1 MLELRRRRHYDR
13 FSGQG
18 DLVRIATQ
26 LAALGDFATAQVV
39 DLGNFAIFSVQMAR
53 WILTDFTRWR
63 LLRPQLYE
71 VGVRSLPVIV
81 FTGTFIGMVLAL
93 QSYFQ
98 FEALGRASWSGAV
111 INLSVIKELGPVLA
125 GVMLAG
131 RVGGALA
138 AELGTMKVTEQVDA
152 LRALGADPIR
162 YLVVPRFLACF
173 LLIPFLTIY
182 CDFVGILGGYFVT
195 WSYGVD
201 TYEYWMHS
209 ADVIE
214 NFDLFTGVFKSG
226 FFGAAIAL
234 IACYKGFQSRQ
245 GAEGVGRAATAAF
258 VVSFMAILVLD
269 FFIVMF
275 LQALYDA
282 MWGRTSIF
290 V

>member
-1 MLELRRRRHYDR
+1 VQLTKPLAKA
-13 FSGQG
+13 GQFVV
-18 DLVRIATQ
+18 D
-26 LAALGDFATAQVV
+26 QVV
-39 DLGNFAIFSVQMAR
+39 DLGNFAVFSVQMAR
-53 WILTDFTRWR
+53 WVLTDFTRWR
-63 LLRPQLYE
+63 LLAPQLYE

-138 AELGTMKVTEQVDA
+138 AELGTMKVTEQIDA

-162 YLVVPRFLACF
+162 HLVAPRFLACF

-182 CDFVGILGGYFVT
+182 CDFVGIVGGYVVA
-195 WSYGVD
+195 WGYGVD
-201 TYEYWMHS
+201 SHEYWLHS

-214 NFDLFTGVFKSG
+214 NFDIFTGVLKSG
-226 FFGAAIAL
+226 FFGAFIAL
-234 IACYKGFQSRQ
+234 ISCFKGFQSRQ
-245 GAEGVGRAATAAF
+245 GAEGVGRAATEAF
-258 VVSFMAILVLD
+258 VTSFMAILVLD
-269 FFIVMF
+269 FFIALF
-275 LQALYDA
+275 LQGLYDFV
-282 MWGRTSIF
+282 WGRTSIF

>member
-1 MLELRRRRHYDR
+1 
-13 FSGQG
+13 
-18 DLVRIATQ
+18 VRIATR
-26 LAALGDFATAQVV
+26 LAALGDFATAQVT

>member
-1 MLELRRRRHYDR
+1 MQLTKPFSEL
-13 FSGQG
+13 GQ
-18 DLVRIATQ
+18 RII
-26 LAALGDFATAQVV
+26 DQVA
-39 DLGNFAIFSVQMAR
+39 DLGNFAVFSVQMAR

-63 LLRPQLYE
+63 LLAPQLYE
-71 VGVRSLPVIV
+71 VGVRSLPVIL

-93 QSYFQ
+93 QSYYQ

-138 AELGTMKVTEQVDA
+138 AELGTMKVTEQIDA

-162 YLVVPRFLACF
+162 HLVAPRFLACF

-182 CDFVGILGGYFVT
+182 CDFVGILGGYFIA
-195 WSYGVD
+195 WNYGVD
-201 TYEYWMHS
+201 KYDYWMHS

-214 NFDLFTGVFKSG
+214 NFDVFTGVLKSA

-234 IACYKGFQSRQ
+234 ISCYKGFQSRL
-245 GAEGVGRAATAAF
+245 GAEGVGRAATEAF

-282 MWGRTSIF
+282 LWGRTSIF
-290 V
+290 I

>member
-1 MLELRRRRHYDR
+1 MAKGESVQLTKPLAEA
-13 FSGQG
+13 GQFVV
-18 DLVRIATQ
+18 D
-26 LAALGDFATAQVV
+26 QVV
-39 DLGNFAIFSVQMAR
+39 DLGNFAVFSVQMAR
-53 WILTDFTRWR
+53 WVLTDFTRWR
-63 LLRPQLYE
+63 LLAPQLYE

-138 AELGTMKVTEQVDA
+138 AELGTMKVTEQIDA

-162 YLVVPRFLACF
+162 HLVAPRFLACL

-182 CDFVGILGGYFVT
+182 CDFVGILGGYFIA
-195 WSYGVD
+195 WNYGVD

-214 NFDLFTGVFKSG
+214 NFDVFTGVLKSA

-234 IACYKGFQSRQ
+234 ISCYKGFQSRQ
-245 GAEGVGRAATAAF
+245 GAEGVGRAATEAF

-275 LQALYDA
+275 LQALYDSL
-282 MWGRTSIF
+282 WGRTSIF
-290 V
+290 A

>member
-1 MLELRRRRHYDR
+1 MG
-13 FSGQG
+13 F
-18 DLVRIATQ
+18 LVRITKP
-26 LAALGDFATAQVV
+26 LALLGDFAVAQVA
-39 DLGNFAIFSVQMAR
+39 DLGNFALFSAQMVR
-53 WILTDFTRWR
+53 WVFTDFTRWR

-71 VGVRSLPVIV
+71 VGFRSLPVIL
-81 FTGTFIGMVLAL
+81 FTGAFVGMVLAL

-98 FEALGRASWSGAV
+98 FEAMGRASWSGAV

-138 AELGTMKVTEQVDA
+138 AGLGTMKVTEQIDA

-162 YLVVPRFLACF
+162 HLVVPRFLACF

-182 CDFVGILGGYFVT
+182 CDFVGILGGYLVA
-195 WSYGVD
+195 WNYGVD
-201 TYEYWMHS
+201 AYEYWMHS

-214 NFDLFTGVFKSG
+214 NFDIFTGVLKSG

-234 IACYKGFQSRQ
+234 IACFKGFQSRQ
-245 GAEGVGRAATAAF
+245 GAEGVGRAATEAF
-258 VVSFMAILVLD
+258 VVSFMVILILD

-282 MWGRTSIF
+282 LWGRISIF